1 MSDDLSADLRS
12 LKIDRSAKNPDRPGP
27 LRYAVILGALAG
39 LGAIIYF
46 VAVPYISARVFKTNV
61 EVTEI
66 SIVSPAQASVE
77 LTSTGYVKPQTV
89 SNVGPKVSGRVSRVH
104 VSQGQRVEAGTVLY
118 ELDITD
124 QKAAV
129 AEANAR
135 VAAARAQTQTARAN
149 LAEIQL
155 QAERASELAAKG
167 VRPQSTADDLKARAA
182 ALHKQVSAADA
193 EARASAAV
201 VKSLEVNLD
210 SYTVTTPIA
219 GTILS
224 KPPELGEVVSPS
236 SGSSEQPGTVEIADF
251 ATLAVETDVP
261 EGRLHMVQVG
271 SPCEIVLDAFPGKR
285 YRGKTLEIVPKINR
299 AKATVPVK
307 VSFVDDPER
316 VLPEMAARVSFL
328 AEEVD
333 AEAIKQPPKL
343 VVPETALLDRSGAK
357 VVFVLDGG
365 KLRMVAVQVGEPYA
379 GGFVLLQ
386 GPPAGTKVVK
396 NPTDA
401 LRDGQAVEERT
412 DG

>member
-12 LKIDRSAKNPDRPGP
+12 LKIDRSKNPDRTGP

-39 LGAIIYF
+39 VGALIYF
-46 VAVPYISARVFKTNV
+46 VAIPYVSSRVFKTKV
-61 EVTEI
+61 AVTEI
-66 SIVSPAQASVE
+66 SMVSPAQASVE
-77 LTSTGYVKPQTV
+77 LTSTGYVKPQRV
-89 SNVGPKVSGRVSRVH
+89 SNVGPKVSGRVSKVH
-104 VSQGQRVEAGTVLY
+104 VAQGERVEAGTVLY
-118 ELDITD
+118 ELDIAD

-135 VAAARAQTQTARAN
+135 VAAARAQAQTARAN

-155 QAERASELAAKG
+155 QSERATRLAAQG
-167 VRPQSTADDLKARAA
+167 VRPQSNADDLVAKVGS
-182 ALHKQVSAADA
+182 LQKQVSAADA

-236 SGSSEQPGTVEIADF
+236 SGVPDAPGTVEIADF
-251 ATLAVETDVP
+251 STLAVETDVP
-261 EGRLHMVQVG
+261 EGRLHMVEVG
-271 SPCEIVLDAFPGKR
+271 SRAAIVLDAFPGES
-285 YRGKTLEIVPKINR
+285 YEGKTLEIVPKINR

-307 VSFVDDPER
+307 VAFVDDPKR

-328 AEEVD
+328 GKEVD
-333 AEAIKQPPKL
+333 AAAAKQPPKL
-343 VVPETALLDRSGAK
+343 VVPEVALLDRGGAP
-357 VVFVLDGG
+357 VVFVVDGG
-365 KLRMVAVQVGEPYA
+365 KLRMVAVQVGEAYA
-379 GGFVLLQ
+379 GGRVLLQ
-386 GPPAGTKVVK
+386 GPPAGTRVVK

-401 LRDGQAVEERT
+401 LRDGQSVEERT